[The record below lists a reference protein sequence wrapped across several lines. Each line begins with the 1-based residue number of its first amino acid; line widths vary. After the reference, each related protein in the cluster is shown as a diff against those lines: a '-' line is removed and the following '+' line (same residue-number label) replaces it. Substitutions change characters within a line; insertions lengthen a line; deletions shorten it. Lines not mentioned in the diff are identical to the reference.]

1 MWKGKKPLQ
10 ITASEHKCCTKKLF
24 PHSKTCFVFWGVF
37 FLLSFSSEMHP
48 ASHTLLLLL
57 HPYCIPQF
65 GKKSV
70 QPAFGSLCT
79 VSDREVTV
87 NKNYLS
93 QTCISHQWTQ
103 VCVSLRWWWQLS
115 LVWNTSYGFPG
126 TLHQCTVW
134 GQANLHDTRKH
145 FTPVPLSTR
154 PFRTGPMTDCDVA
167 RVFGQNGAIQTAAGG
182 REKPGVEQVRE
193 RERRVRQETRQSG
206 GERRGEARR
215 DRRRGWKNWQ
225 SSHWQQWGLLDNP
238 GILSEI
244 NLSSWSC
251 WVCHYDVVLALSQ
264 WQFVQCFP
272 SSPYYCTVERSLP
285 SIHLCLLVCLS
296 PSLLINCPHRAL
308 QPFYRSDL
316 QRNRRLM
323 TRTDVL
329 LQEHLLHHRFSIFP
343 DIKNKRTTKKLSRII
358 SPRVYSSKQG
368 FQVNANKFTFKIVA
382 CWIF

>member
-10 ITASEHKCCTKKLF
+10 ITASEHKCCTKKLSIVWKKKC
-24 PHSKTCFVFWGVF
+24 PTCIWLIVY
-37 FLLSFSSEMHP
+37 SEWQR
-48 ASHTLLLLL
+48 ST
-57 HPYCIPQF
+57 
-65 GKKSV
+65 
-70 QPAFGSLCT
+70 
-79 VSDREVTV
+79 ETV
-87 NKNYLS
+87 NKNFLS
-93 QTCISHQWTQ
+93 QTCISHRWTQ

-296 PSLLINCPHRAL
+296 PSLLINRPHRAL

-316 QRNRRLM
+316 HRNRRLM

-329 LQEHLLHHRFSIFP
+329 LQERLLHHRFSIFP

-358 SPRVYSSKQG
+358 SPRVYSSKQC
-368 FQVNANKFTFKIVA
+368 FQVNANMFTFKIVA